1 MNNEL
6 IEFKKH
12 LAKLFE
18 KHGISF
24 LNAIDKAAYIGFTP
38 DEKNENNIKDHF
50 TFSYNQ
56 MGDANTIPLA
66 YDDEELR
73 RIMGISQ
80 HRGYYI
86 NNFIEDAK
94 PMFKYFGVKSIS
106 SSEGGLYSLRWDD
119 GNSFVM
125 ENVDLEVTGQLV

>member
-1 MNNEL
+1 MSDL
-6 IEFKKH
+6 KVYEFKKN

-24 LNAIDKAAYIGFTP
+24 LNANDKDAYIGFTP
-38 DEKNENNIKDHF
+38 KDKNKNNIKDHF
-50 TFSYNQ
+50 TFNYNQ

-80 HRGYYI
+80 YRGYYI
-86 NNFIEDAK
+86 SEFIEDAK
-94 PMFKYFGVKSIS
+94 PMFKYYGVKAIKCSD
-106 SSEGGLYSLRWDD
+106 GGLYSLRWDD

-125 ENVDLEVTGQLV
+125 ENVDLELVG